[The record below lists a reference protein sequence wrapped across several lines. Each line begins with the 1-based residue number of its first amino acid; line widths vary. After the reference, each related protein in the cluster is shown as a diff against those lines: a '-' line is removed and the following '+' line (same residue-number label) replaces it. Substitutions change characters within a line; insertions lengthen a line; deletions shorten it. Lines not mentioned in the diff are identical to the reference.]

1 MNESKLYMWLAYSGA
16 LPFVFCAALMALGH
30 RHIALA
36 GELPTIINTYS
47 LVIIVFMSG
56 IYWGLYFNGQIYQK
70 IYLLIISNI
79 ITILSWFAFLFIG
92 MPIVLLFYSVMFLI
106 LLIIDYKLLEEN
118 VITQNYFKTRMT
130 VTAIVIASLLTGFSA
145 I

>member
-30 RHIALA
+30 RHVALA

-70 IYLLIISNI
+70 IYLLITSNI
-79 ITILSWFAFLFIG
+79 ITILSWLAFLFIS

>member
-1 MNESKLYMWLAYSGA
+1 MKENKLYMWLAYYGA

-30 RHIALA
+30 RHVALA

-79 ITILSWFAFLFIG
+79 ITILSWLAFLFIS

>member
-36 GELPTIINTYS
+36 GELSTIINTYS

>member
-1 MNESKLYMWLAYSGA
+1 MWLAYSGA

-106 LLIIDYKLLEEN
+106 LLIIDYKLLEES

>member
-79 ITILSWFAFLFIG
+79 ITILSWLAFLFIG

>member
-1 MNESKLYMWLAYSGA
+1 MKENKLYMWLAYSGA

-30 RHIALA
+30 RHVALA

-56 IYWGLYFNGQIYQK
+56 IYWGLYLNGQISQN

-79 ITILSWFAFLFIG
+79 ITILSWLAFLLIS

-130 VTAIVIASLLTGFSA
+130 VTSIVIASLLTGFSA

>member
-1 MNESKLYMWLAYSGA
+1 MWLAYSGA

-30 RHIALA
+30 HHIALA
-36 GELPTIINTYS
+36 GELATIINTYS

-56 IYWGLYFNGQIYQK
+56 IYWGLYFNGQVYQK

-79 ITILSWFAFLFIG
+79 ITILSWLAFLFIG
-92 MPIVLLFYSVMFLI
+92 MPIILLYYSVMFLI

-130 VTAIVIASLLTGFSA
+130 VTAIVIASLLTAFSA